1 MNWES
6 RVCPSG
12 TSLVQERDSGPFCR
26 THVPSPPEQR
36 NLWEPEPDGSAPWP
50 VIFPAIAWTL
60 SMSKKITTLPGNL
73 FHCWTPLVTRKDD
86 HKIWVRKFCL
96 LSIFPLSLSITFIF
110 LQLQALPVFFLL
122 LSTQGPLFLVVFFS
136 FKSELLLDFCFP
148 QLFIQVS
155 DTPFWVHCWC
165 LSYHHD
171 CGFIKK
177 AELAGALCAANLF
190 LTTSLLFILIEMIH
204 NCIQNFIFQVFQ
216 PFKP

>member
-86 HKIWVRKFCL
+86 RSSSGQSLLGLPIGWPRASQSWTKF
-96 LSIFPLSLSITFIF
+96 SSSFYQHF
-110 LQLQALPVFFLL
+110 LP
-122 LSTQGPLFLVVFFS
+122 S
-136 FKSELLLDFCFP
+136 K
-148 QLFIQVS
+148 VS
-155 DTPFWVHCWC
+155 DQHLRSTVLPSPI
-165 LSYHHD
+165 LP
-171 CGFIKK
+171 
-177 AELAGALCAANLF
+177 
-190 LTTSLLFILIEMIH
+190 LFILQGFSPQWLS
-204 NCIQNFIFQVFQ
+204 CTSNFIFASASQGLWWIHHPRTFESCL
-216 PFKP
+216 